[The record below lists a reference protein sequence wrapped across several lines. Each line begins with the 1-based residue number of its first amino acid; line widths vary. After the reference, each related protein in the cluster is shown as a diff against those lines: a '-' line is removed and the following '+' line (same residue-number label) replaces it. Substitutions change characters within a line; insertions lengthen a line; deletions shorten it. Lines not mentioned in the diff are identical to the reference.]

1 MTRSRLIALGQHR
14 ARLIGRARV
23 ERERLGAQVARIE
36 TSLSWVDIVRRGV
49 HEARNHPLLVALA
62 IAVVAVIR
70 PRNATN
76 LAISALS
83 MWRLYHR
90 ARRIWTLASA
100 LASAARQ
107 TPAT

>member
-1 MTRSRLIALGQHR
+1 VTRSRLIALGQQR

-23 ERERLGAQVARIE
+23 EREQLGTYVARIE
-36 TSLSWVDIVRRGV
+36 TSLSWVDVVRKGV
-49 HEARNHPLLVALA
+49 YEARNHPLLIALA
-62 IAVVAVIR
+62 ILVVLVIR

-83 MWRLYHR
+83 LWRLYHR

-107 TPAT
+107 TPAA

>member
-1 MTRSRLIALGQHR
+1 MTRTRLIALEQQR

-23 ERERLGAQVARIE
+23 EREQFGTHLARIE
-36 TSLSWVDIVRRGV
+36 TSLSWVDVVRKGV
-49 HEARNHPLLVALA
+49 HEARNHPLLIALA
-62 IAVVAVIR
+62 IVVVLVIR

-83 MWRLYHR
+83 LWRLYHR

-100 LASAARQ
+100 LASAARE